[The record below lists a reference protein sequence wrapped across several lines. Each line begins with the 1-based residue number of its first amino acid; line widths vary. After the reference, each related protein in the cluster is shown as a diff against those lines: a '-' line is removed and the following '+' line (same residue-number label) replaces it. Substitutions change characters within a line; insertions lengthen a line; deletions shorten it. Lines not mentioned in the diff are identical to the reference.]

1 MKIPVIFED
10 ENILVINKP
19 AGLVV
24 HPFDN
29 STEETL
35 LDILKETNPECFL
48 FNNLLTL
55 QDGRV
60 INLGGIV
67 HKLDRETSGVM
78 IIAKSHEVFEDLQ
91 KQFLNHTTQKEY
103 VALVEGGVDQN
114 TFVIDAPLSRI
125 KKSFKR
131 TTDMSIARGKQVSAI
146 TRGEVISRN
155 ESTTCVRLSPVT
167 GRTHQL
173 RAHMAHIG
181 HPIVGDT
188 VYGTKGTN
196 SPLMLHA
203 HKLTLTV
210 KGKEK
215 TYKAEVPE
223 TFLCP
228 GRDSNPHAI

>member
-1 MKIPVIFED
+1 MVECEYMKLDIIHQD
-10 ENILVINKP
+10 NDILVINKP

-48 FNNLLTL
+48 FNNPLTL

-78 IIAKSHEVFEDLQ
+78 VIAKSHEVFESLQ
-91 KQFLNHTTQKEY
+91 EQFLNHTTQKEY

-146 TRGEVISRN
+146 THGEVISRH
-155 ESTTCVRLSPVT
+155 ESTTCLRLLPVT

-188 VYGTKGTN
+188 VYGTKGNN

-223 TFLCP
+223 TFMCP
-228 GRDSNPHAI
+228 Q